1 MEPPKLIEPGV
12 SYFFNNILKSC
23 HKTKIKYNNLV
34 INLSLLCVFLT
45 IIYVI
50 LKYRNVYKTTN
61 EEKTIKERTKKE
73 YILNKLSLFNNNKLK
88 ERQELITN
96 YNFKQ

>member
-34 INLSLLCVFLT
+34 INLSLLYVFLT

>member
-23 HKTKIKYNNLV
+23 HDTRIKYNNLV
-34 INLSLLCVFLT
+34 INLSLFSIFIT
-45 IIYVI
+45 ILYII
-50 LKYRNVYKTTN
+50 LKYRNVNKTTN
-61 EEKTIKERTKKE
+61 EEKNIKERKKKE
-73 YILNKLSLFNNNKLK
+73 YILNKLNIFNKNKLK

>member
-12 SYFFNNILKSC
+12 SYFFSNILKSC
-23 HKTKIKYNNLV
+23 HDTRIKYKNLV
-34 INLSLLCVFLT
+34 INFSLFSVFVT
-45 IIYVI
+45 ILYII

-61 EEKTIKERTKKE
+61 EEKISKERTKKE
-73 YILNKLSLFNNNKLK
+73 YILNKLSLFNKNKLK
-88 ERQELITN
+88 ERQDLISN